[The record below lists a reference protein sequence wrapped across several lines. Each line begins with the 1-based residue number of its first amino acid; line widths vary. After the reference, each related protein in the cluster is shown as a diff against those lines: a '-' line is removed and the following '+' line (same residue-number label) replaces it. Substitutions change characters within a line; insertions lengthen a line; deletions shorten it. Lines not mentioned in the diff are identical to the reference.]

1 LAVLT
6 RGRYELGG
14 TPLPFASDGVFERL
28 WPAPTAA
35 ATTIGVDLAV
45 GAAARRTYTPGAVPK
60 CARCGGQRAFECQ
73 LMPNLIN
80 AVKPAERDAP
90 ASDAA
95 RVAAVRAALEKGE
108 GEGMEWGTVL
118 VFTCADDCC
127 EGAELF
133 AEEEVLVQWDE

>member
-1 LAVLT
+1 MLT
-6 RGRYELGG
+6 RRRYELGG
-14 TPLPFASDGVFERL
+14 TPLPFASDAVFERL

-35 ATTIGVDLAV
+35 ATTIGVDLSV
-45 GAAARRTYTPGAVPK
+45 GAGARRTYTPSAVPK
-60 CARCGGQRAFECQ
+60 CARCGGARAFECQ

-80 AVKPAERDAP
+80 VVKPADKSVAK
-90 ASDAA
+90 SDAA
-95 RVAAVRAALEKGE
+95 RVAEVRAALAKG
-108 GEGMEWGTVL
+108 GDADGMEWGTVL

>member
-1 LAVLT
+1 VAGT
-6 RGRYELGG
+6 DGRRDNDRRGFGSWGWRTADVHARGG
-14 TPLPFASDGVFERL
+14 AEVRAL
-28 WPAPTAA
+28 
-35 ATTIGVDLAV
+35 
-45 GAAARRTYTPGAVPK
+45 RRS
-60 CARCGGQRAFECQ
+60 ECQ

-95 RVAAVRAALEKGE
+95 RVAAVRAALDKG
-108 GEGMEWGTVL
+108 GDAEGMEWGTVL

-127 EGAELF
+127 EGAGLF